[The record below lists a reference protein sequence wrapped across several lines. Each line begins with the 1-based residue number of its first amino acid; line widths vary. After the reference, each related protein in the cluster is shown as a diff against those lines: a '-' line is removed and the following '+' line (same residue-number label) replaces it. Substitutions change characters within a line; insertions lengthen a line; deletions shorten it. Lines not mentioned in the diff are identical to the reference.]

1 VVEMWRVAGMLSL
14 LAGSAVAEAPDSSL
28 FPRPRPVV
36 AATEPVVATSDAEAA
51 VTEVPA
57 EAVDAATQAALD
69 AVTEA
74 EVVAEAEQAAA
85 EETVAEETVA
95 DETVA
100 MASSPFPRARPELG
114 SASDSPNAPVAVPE
128 DRRPLLSGL
137 FAPRPRPDREEV
149 AAPRGNGICGN
160 PALTGVAVDR
170 ISSRTNGCG
179 VEEPVQITEVDGIRL
194 STPATMDCNTA
205 NALAQWV
212 DQGLQPAFDQ
222 PVVGIQVAG
231 HYICRTRNN
240 RAGAR
245 ISEHGRGKAIDI
257 SGVVLADGTV
267 LTVASNWNRAM
278 RTAYQAACGIFGT
291 TLGPGSDGYHEDH
304 MHLDT
309 ANHRNGPYCR

>member
-1 VVEMWRVAGMLSL
+1 MWRVIGVLSV
-14 LAGSAVAEAPDSSL
+14 LAGPAVAEAPDSSL
-28 FPRPRPVV
+28 FPRPRPVTTV
-36 AATEPVVATSDAEAA
+36 TEPVVATSDAEAA
-51 VTEVPA
+51 VATAPA

-85 EETVAEETVA
+85 A
-95 DETVA
+95 ETVA

-114 SASDSPNAPVAVPE
+114 SSDDPTAAVSAPT

-137 FAPRPRPDREEV
+137 FAPRPRPERQEV

-160 PALTGVAVDR
+160 PALTGVAVER
-170 ISSRTNGCG
+170 IRSRTNGCG
-179 VEEPVQITEVDGIRL
+179 VEDPVQISAVDGIQL
-194 STPATMDCNTA
+194 SIPATMDCNTA

-212 DQGLQPAFDQ
+212 EQGLEPAFDQ

-240 RAGAR
+240 RPGAR

-257 SGVVLADGTV
+257 SGIVLADGTV
-267 LTVASNWNRAM
+267 LTVANNWNRAM
-278 RTAYQAACGIFGT
+278 RTAYQAGCGIFGT

-304 MHLDT
+304 MHFDT